1 MIIVPFLY
9 TTLPL
14 TLLRTRFFHHQFPYK
29 TKNLSTK
36 MKFAFRYLVS
46 TCLIYKEN
54 LIFTIHETIYESF
67 QASIFSWPVSCFS
80 INLNKK
86 WMFFKFSINWLNFLF
101 FFILFFF
108 FHAFFYWFFT
118 LSECTQ
124 QLRLPFTCLFS
135 FVFLMVCLSQ
145 STYLVAPDIL
155 LSKSRIILDDACERA
170 WWHTYSNHQFFDL
183 LSAIHKD
190 FNFLCFFFS
199 LWSTFAFLFCV
210 CQKIAVIQVCCCCF
224 LNSHSCSN

>member
-1 MIIVPFLY
+1 MGIQRVLLLKVFEFYLPFFMIIVVPFLY

-101 FFILFFF
+101 LFFLFFF
-108 FHAFFYWFFT
+108 FM
-118 LSECTQ
+118 
-124 QLRLPFTCLFS
+124 PFS
-135 FVFLMVCLSQ
+135 IGFLLLVNVHSSWDCLS
-145 STYLVAPDIL
+145 LV
-155 LSKSRIILDDACERA
+155 
-170 WWHTYSNHQFFDL
+170 
-183 LSAIHKD
+183 
-190 FNFLCFFFS
+190 CF
-199 LWSTFAFLFCV
+199 
-210 CQKIAVIQVCCCCF
+210 
-224 LNSHSCSN
+224 HSCF

>member
-1 MIIVPFLY
+1 MIIFVPFLY

-29 TKNLSTK
+29 TKNRSTK

-54 LIFTIHETIYESF
+54 SIFTIHETIYESF

-101 FFILFFF
+101 FFFISFFF
-108 FHAFFYWFFT
+108 F
-118 LSECTQ
+118 S
-124 QLRLPFTCLFS
+124 CLFLLVFYS
-135 FVFLMVCLSQ
+135 YWMYTAAETLFHLFVFIRVFNGMLELKHIFSG
-145 STYLVAPDIL
+145 SWRSLV
-155 LSKSRIILDDACERA
+155 K
-170 WWHTYSNHQFFDL
+170 
-183 LSAIHKD
+183 K
-190 FNFLCFFFS
+190 
-199 LWSTFAFLFCV
+199 
-210 CQKIAVIQVCCCCF
+210 
-224 LNSHSCSN
+224 